1 MTRDLRDRSYG
12 TLTAIAMLASVS
24 GCAGSTLQIAANP
37 YVGTTS
43 GAVHGVLTRP
53 DSGPAFVEIDGV
65 RATAFWAIASDNK
78 GGEWFWDG
86 SNSPPSIV
94 EISET
99 THKPSFFSQSRSLNT
114 FALGFDK
121 KSMWFGS
128 QDNSIIGNISLASP
142 HVIRIAKVSE
152 IATLTAG
159 PDKAMWFTE
168 PGRYRIARYDPA
180 THIISSFPVPHPGE
194 PLQIT
199 LGSDGGL
206 WFTTSNAMIGRI
218 DPTTHDVSEFNVQSV
233 WRITSGPDGA
243 IWFTTFALKI
253 GRLDVATH
261 HVSYFDVDVHN
272 GMNLGGIV
280 SRDGE
285 LWFTYYGGYIGE
297 FNPASQS
304 INVYTIPDP
313 TSGPDQIAL
322 GADDQLWVTEDNAS
336 RILLVCPDLSKSKCA
351 KR

>member
-1 MTRDLRDRSYG
+1 MTRALRDRSCG
-12 TLTAIAMLASVS
+12 TLAAIAMFASVS
-24 GCAGSTLQIAANP
+24 GCAGSTLQTPGNP
-37 YVGTTS
+37 FVGTTS
-43 GAVHGVLTRP
+43 AAVHVVLTRP
-53 DSGPAFVEIDGV
+53 DTGPSFVEIDGV
-65 RATAFWAIASDNK
+65 RATAFWDIAPDNK

-86 SNSPPSIV
+86 SVSPPSIV
-94 EISET
+94 EVSEHS
-99 THKPSFFSQSRSLNT
+99 HKASFFAESRTLNT

-128 QDNSIIGNISLASP
+128 QDYSIIGNISLDP
-142 HVIRIAKVSE
+142 PRVIRIAKVSE
-152 IATLTAG
+152 IAALTAG
-159 PDKAMWFTE
+159 PDKAMWFTQ
-168 PGRYRIARYDPA
+168 PGRYRIARDDPA
-180 THIISSFPVPHPGE
+180 THIISSYPVPHTGE

-206 WFTTSNAMIGRI
+206 WFTTSNATIGRM
-218 DPTTHDVSEFNVQSV
+218 DPTTHDVSEYAVQSV

-253 GRLDVATH
+253 GRLDLATRN
-261 HVSYFDVDVHN
+261 VSYFDVAVHN

-297 FNPASQS
+297 FDPASES
-304 INVYTIPDP
+304 TNVYTIPDP
-313 TSGPDQIAL
+313 SSGPDQLAL

-336 RILLVCPDLSKSKCA
+336 RILLVCPDLSQAKCA